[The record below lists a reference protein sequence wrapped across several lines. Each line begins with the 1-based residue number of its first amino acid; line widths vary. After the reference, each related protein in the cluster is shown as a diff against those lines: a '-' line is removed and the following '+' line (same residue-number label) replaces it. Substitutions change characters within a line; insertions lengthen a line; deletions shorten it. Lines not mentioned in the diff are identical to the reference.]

1 MFVDVFSCR
10 LIHACY
16 CFGQAISCHAFI
28 DPFHAYTQLHGLKA
42 RTVTCGCIY
51 ISMEAR
57 LAYMHYMHI
66 DSSSTACMHQDYHAC
81 MLTFFVRQEPQPKD
95 DKAEVPK

>member
-1 MFVDVFSCR
+1 MHATVLVKPLAAMHS
-10 LIHACY
+10 LIH
-16 CFGQAISCHAFI
+16 FMHTPSCMGSKHVQSPVAV
-28 DPFHAYTQLHGLKA
+28 Y
-42 RTVTCGCIY
+42 IY
-51 ISMEAR
+51 MSMEAR